1 MDFIRVPAAEG
12 VILIRIWAESI
23 IKRKACSECFPDLE
37 ASPVP
42 EVPADME
49 AIRIRGIPVQA
60 IPDRIIRIRAGRGRH
75 RPDISSTGQM
85 VRPQFSQIHRQ
96 RQDKSSVRSAVPLS
110 RQAPSSAWSA
120 VRKCRLVRRYA
131 LNAAN
136 CCRRGRS
143 SAWSAEL
150 RFGAEPGK
158 RDEKSRRLHRGVL
171 YRKRTLRCLF
181 SGV

>member
-23 IKRKACSECFPDLE
+23 IRRKACSECFPDLE

-49 AIRIRGIPVQA
+49 AIRIR
-60 IPDRIIRIRAGRGRH
+60 AGRGRH

-85 VRPQFSQIHRQ
+85 VRPHFSQIHRQ

>member
-49 AIRIRGIPVQA
+49 PIRIRAIPERAIRDRGIPGRA

-75 RPDISSTGQM
+75 SQDISSPGQA
-85 VRPQFSQIHRQ
+85 VRLRLHSSRIHRQ
-96 RQDKSSVRSAVPLS
+96 YQDKSSVRSAAPQFRRDLS
-110 RQAPSSAWSA
+110 SVWSA
-120 VRKCRLVRRYA
+120 VRRCLPARRYV
-131 LNAAN
+131 LNAVN
-136 CCRRGRS
+136 RCRRGRS
-143 SAWSAEL
+143 SVWSAEL
-150 RFGAEPGK
+150 RFRAE
-158 RDEKSRRLHRGVL
+158 SRERR
-171 YRKRTLRCLF
+171 
-181 SGV
+181 